1 MRKSIEISRVVSIL
15 LMAAQIQVWGFL
27 IFDEVQIL
35 NEVCP
40 CQPSGSCPN
49 QKLLTRLLDGFDLGC
64 EQKNFSR
71 CCKFSRGEEE
81 VVGDVASDEVE
92 LPNVDYEGVL
102 NLNLTSNNSSEE
114 LESQEFIRPINITK
128 SEP

>member
-1 MRKSIEISRVVSIL
+1 
-15 LMAAQIQVWGFL
+15 MAAQIQVWG
-27 IFDEVQIL
+27 IQMADEFQML
-35 NEVCP
+35 NKICP
-40 CQPSGSCPN
+40 CQPIDSCPTN
-49 QKLLTRLLDGFDLGC
+49 QNLTTLSLDGLDLGC

-71 CCKFSRGEEE
+71 CCKFSSGEEE

-92 LPNVDYEGVL
+92 FPNVDYEGVL